1 MLLIDGVKYE
11 EWTPRKEVE
20 EFHPLVKKHYK
31 EIFGSNSLFIEG
43 NRLESGSGKGSV
55 PDGFVITTNEAPQWY
70 IVEMELS
77 THQLYDHIVNQVG
90 RFINGIKTTASQK
103 KVIDSI
109 YQYVQEDKRRK
120 AEFEEAIGS
129 GEIFKFISDLITKPP
144 VLVVIIE
151 NRTQELDEALDLLKY
166 SPIKIIEFQTFRR
179 VGAEAIHAHLFEPLR
194 VAEQRMERAVDK
206 PGIIVVVKDRKPL
219 MGSEV
224 RVKVVPSA
232 LKYWLIPFASE
243 YRHSFPGYDESFTL
257 VTDIGEISTHITGA
271 RAGISVGDLD
281 AGNRIQGNLT
291 EWYRKHPE
299 LQPGDELVIRVIEP
313 MKKYR
318 LEIVK

>member
-1 MLLIDGVKYE
+1 MLLIDGIKYDL
-11 EWTPRKEVE
+11 WTPRKEVE
-20 EFHPLVKKHYK
+20 EFHPLVKEHYE

-129 GEIFKFISDLITKPP
+129 GEIFKFISDLVTKPP

-179 VGAEAIHAHLFEPLR
+179 VGAEAVHAHLFEPLKSAIQAPILIPPVTSSISVSPGRGGERR
-194 VAEQRMERAVDK
+194 VT
-206 PGIIVVVKDRKPL
+206 VKDLVDDNRIKVGQVIYRSYKGQRFEGKVLDDGSIELGHTGERFDALSGAAKSIAGSVDGWTWWYTTRANGEECLLDDLRK
-219 MGSEV
+219 
-224 RVKVVPSA
+224 
-232 LKYWLIPFASE
+232 E
-243 YRHSFPGYDESFTL
+243 YR
-257 VTDIGEISTHITGA
+257 
-271 RAGISVGDLD
+271 
-281 AGNRIQGNLT
+281 
-291 EWYRKHPE
+291 
-299 LQPGDELVIRVIEP
+299 IRW
-313 MKKYR
+313 
-318 LEIVK
+318 